1 MSKETVTITKEEY
14 ENLQERDDFLCAL
27 EAAGVDNW
35 DGYGEAYQLLREW
48 YAEEEDE

>member
-1 MSKETVTITKEEY
+1 MNKETVTITKEEY

-35 DGYGEAYQLLREW
+35 DGYSEAQQLLREW
-48 YAEEEDE
+48 YGEEEGE